1 VKTIANHESKE
12 SYVPDY
18 SENRE
23 GSLTAVAK
31 LEKNRVS
38 ATGEMSFDS
47 KAHMSV
53 PVRLDSQADDENNGN
68 MINLLASSNRE
79 ANTSIIEL
87 HEQRYK

>member
-1 VKTIANHESKE
+1 MKTIANHESNE